1 MRAGGPQ
8 APVPPAGYT
17 AAPGVYGAIQP
28 GSTAPIVPNRVQSM
42 PVAGPAVPLRSSAIP
57 GPSSNF
63 GGIVQGATTQDLAK
77 ARLPVATPNQQVQ
90 NRIAPM
96 GPYAPAGPVTGR
108 APGVAEAATTAG
120 TASGGQ
126 LAADRQ
132 TAARYQRDIFPLKE
146 AIPALERLGTKGTG
160 PGTETINN
168 IKSFV
173 LSNVPGVKE
182 SDFNGTVG
190 DYDKAKK
197 YLTDFVNQTGSTGTN
212 DKLAAAFAGNPS
224 VHISNAAAQDVAKSA
239 LALRRMQQAQIIE
252 FEKTGL
258 PPDKYASWATKWGN
272 TQDSRAYGLDLMGA
286 DKAEK
291 LKKSLKGDDLATFM
305 RSLRIAHESKN
316 VLGFG
321 Q

>member
-1 MRAGGPQ
+1 MRHVPIDQGG
-8 APVPPAGYT
+8 
-17 AAPGVYGAIQP
+17 
-28 GSTAPIVPNRVQSM
+28 
-42 PVAGPAVPLRSSAIP
+42 
-57 GPSSNF
+57 
-63 GGIVQGATTQDLAK
+63 K
-77 ARLPVATPNQQVQ
+77 
-90 NRIAPM
+90 
-96 GPYAPAGPVTGR
+96 
-108 APGVAEAATTAG
+108 
-120 TASGGQ
+120 
-126 LAADRQ
+126 

-252 FEKTGL
+252 FEKTIV
-258 PPDKYASWATKWGN
+258 
-272 TQDSRAYGLDLMGA
+272 
-286 DKAEK
+286 
-291 LKKSLKGDDLATFM
+291 LAIELNGM
-305 RSLRIAHESKN
+305 HL
-316 VLGFG
+316 
-321 Q
+321 